1 MGCTHTNATMEDP
14 NGRHS
19 KDLTPKSK
27 PKQLG
32 GGKSQWRK
40 KGT

>member
-1 MGCTHTNATMEDP
+1 MGCTHTNATKEGP

-27 PKQLG
+27 PKLLG
-32 GGKSQWRK
+32 ARKSQWGN

>member
-1 MGCTHTNATMEDP
+1 MGCTHTNATKEGS

-27 PKQLG
+27 PKLLG
-32 GGKSQWRK
+32 GVRSQHGD